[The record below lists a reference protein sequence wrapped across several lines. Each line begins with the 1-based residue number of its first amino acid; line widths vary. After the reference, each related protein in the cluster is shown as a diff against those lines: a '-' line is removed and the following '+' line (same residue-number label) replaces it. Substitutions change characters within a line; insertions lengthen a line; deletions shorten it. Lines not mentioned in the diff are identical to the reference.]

1 MHLRAHS
8 PQTLDMWHQTT
19 HVRQKKQGMIKYRW
33 NAFLSLYLY
42 FFYIY
47 ITITQIAQKIIYSL
61 MYQRIQQAQ
70 MVNFA
75 EIVASIALVLLIFS
89 IGSGF
94 TLLLVRKYP
103 KLGSSIPALGAI
115 ANIAQSGID
124 QVLSSNRR
132 GDQGSA
138 SLNTSYPDVKS
149 WFSKST
155 DTEDVVI
162 PGGAPTTSS
171 TTAPSSA
178 AVAPLGAKAPTVS
191 EAYGFANPISA
202 MSQSDPPMAADEQD
216 AGTRA
221 SNEYDAANAANV
233 LMARDGSDGRG
244 TDNEGIIGADLG
256 EVYGNLMI
264 TGDADAVA
272 KAQADEDNDPIK
284 GMLNYDGPYDD
295 DATLLSDAYGSA
307 FVPDNSVSADGTATS
322 DAAPPTAPAL
332 TPQGIVNGMSNIP
345 DDLQVKVT
353 QNPKNIDILR
363 GPPQRRDQGLR
374 RSEEE
379 LGGEG
384 PQDMYI
390 PPGGAARQRM
400 GAMGDDAN
408 WIPSGGRALVR
419 TGAPTKA
426 SYYSQSIEAY

>member
-1 MHLRAHS
+1 
-8 PQTLDMWHQTT
+8 
-19 HVRQKKQGMIKYRW
+19 MIKYRW
-33 NAFLSLYLY
+33 NVFLSLYLY

-124 QVLSSNRR
+124 QVMSSKRR
-132 GDQGSA
+132 GDQGTA
-138 SLNTSYPDVKS
+138 SLNISYPDVKS

-155 DTEDVVI
+155 DNEDIVI
-162 PGGAPTTSS
+162 PGKAPTASS

-221 SNEYDAANAANV
+221 SNEYDSAKNSNM

-244 TDNEGIIGADLG
+244 TDNAGIIGADLG
-256 EVYGNLMI
+256 EVYGNLI
-264 TGDADAVA
+264 KESEDFVA
-272 KAQADEDNDPIK
+272 KAQADAEADPVK
-284 GMLNYDGPYDD
+284 GKLIYDGPYDD

-307 FVPDNSVSADGTATS
+307 FASDNSVSADGTATS
-322 DAAPPTAPAL
+322 DAAPPTAPTL

-374 RSEEE
+374 RSEAE

-384 PQDMYI
+384 PQDMYT
-390 PPGGAARQRM
+390 PPGGLARQRTGAYGPNDYTPPGGRQLQRT

-408 WIPSGGRALVR
+408 WIPAGGRALVR
-419 TGAPTKA
+419 TGASTKA
-426 SYYSQSIEAY
+426 SYYNQSIEAY